1 MADQD
6 EASKNQLPDHA
17 GVAFHPP
24 LMLISMLVAGFGLR
38 AVLPLSFLPDQMA
51 WMAGATIV
59 VISFAFFFWAAIT
72 MRRGGGSIPTGEP
85 TEVILSNGP
94 YRFSRNPIYASMI
107 VLFIGVGIWANS
119 LWFVG
124 FAVVAVFLLSWGVIS
139 REEAYLE
146 RKFGTTYAAYKSEVR
161 RWL

>member
-6 EASKNQLPDHA
+6 GTSDTLPDNA

-24 LMLISMLVAGFGLR
+24 VMLILMLIAGAGLR
-38 AVLPLSFLPDQMA
+38 MALPLSLLPDQVA
-51 WMAGATIV
+51 WIAGPIIV
-59 VISFAFFFWAAIT
+59 VLSFVFFFWAVLT
-72 MRRGGGSIPTGEP
+72 MRGGGGSIPTGDP

-94 YRFSRNPIYASMI
+94 YQFCRNPIYVSMI
-107 VLFIGVGIWANS
+107 TLLIGVGVWANR

-139 REEAYLE
+139 REEAYLT
-146 RKFGTTYAAYKSEVR
+146 RKFGEGYTSYKAGVR